1 MDEFGSSITKRDI
14 IFIVATS
21 SSLPV
26 PYYVVTLYQAVRKR
40 ISYFLNGPFI
50 TIPNLLPLDFLPLL
64 SGHLSYAVVVTFD

>member
-50 TIPNLLPLDFLPLL
+50 TIPNLLPLDFFTSIERSPLL
-64 SGHLSYAVVVTFD
+64 SGRGHL